1 MFEKLVVVDVKDHL
15 LGRVASIIAKELLN
29 GQKVVCVR
37 CEELCI
43 SGSLYRNKLKWG
55 YYKQKRDNRKPA
67 RGPFHQRAPSKM
79 LFKAVRGM
87 VPHKTARG
95 QAAMDRLKVYEG
107 VPHPFDK
114 MKKKVIPDALRLLRL
129 KPNRKYCRIG
139 DLANQVGWKHDDLIK
154 RLEAK
159 RKTKAATYYNTKKEL
174 GKIKKQAMANA
185 AEALAEVAEPLA
197 KMGYPV
203 A

>member
-1 MFEKLVVVDVKDHL
+1 
-15 LGRVASIIAKELLN
+15 
-29 GQKVVCVR
+29 
-37 CEELCI
+37 
-43 SGSLYRNKLKWG
+43 
-55 YYKQKRDNRKPA
+55 
-67 RGPFHQRAPSKM
+67 M